1 MEAKLDRS
9 SDDHAQRRVRRSAIP
24 TRRRRP
30 GRWVLVGILVL
41 LLVVGIDLPLAY
53 ASNGHAAQQAR
64 SLSLVLSRDQR
75 EGVPATALSP
85 LHRDLDRVRSE
96 SWWSPGYWLQSS
108 QATLDSV
115 RQDSVNAW
123 SNAMAKGRH
132 EADAYLAD
140 YRSFVAQNSVWLTA
154 TAPTASGAWPGELA
168 RAAT

>member
-108 QATLDSV
+108 QA
-115 RQDSVNAW
+115 
-123 SNAMAKGRH
+123 
-132 EADAYLAD
+132 
-140 YRSFVAQNSVWLTA
+140 
-154 TAPTASGAWPGELA
+154 
-168 RAAT
+168 